1 MNKYILTSLLC
12 VFVVL
17 KANAQD
23 ADLVSGFM
31 GDSLTGET
39 HDIKKSDKEVADDR
53 GAFSFLNFSFIK
65 KPIALFSSKDKKE
78 DAQKQTDSQK
88 EENAPASNAEDA
100 QAQTQST
107 ENAKQPP
114 KEETPLEKAVRLAEE
129 GDAENAL
136 GLGYMYLYGQ
146 NGVETDYKK
155 AFHFY
160 EIAAKQNNIIALNNL
175 GSLYFNGIGTD
186 TDYNKAAA
194 LFKKAAELGSDDAAL
209 NLAFIYLSSK
219 QESYVAPAI
228 ALFDQAAKAGNNT
241 AKFMLGY
248 AYYKGVGVEQ
258 DYYEAVNL
266 IREAAKADF
275 DEAEY
280 VFATI
285 YINGDGIAQNYGNA
299 VKYYRMAIA
308 QGNVPAMM
316 DLAKILVEGKMFPQ
330 NLVQAHILYNIASVY
345 GARNAADNRD
355 LIESSLKLEELLEA
369 QNSAENYHE
378 SPSEL
383 TQYIRQTFGP
393 NVRKYIDDNM
403 PKKGKKS
410 DQKPQI

>member
-1 MNKYILTSLLC
+1 MKKHILIAMLC
-12 VFVVL
+12 VFAVL
-17 KANAQD
+17 RANAQD

-31 GDSLTGET
+31 SDSVTGET
-39 HDIKKSDKEVADDR
+39 HEVKKSEKQVADDR

-65 KPIALFSSKDKKE
+65 KPLSFFSSKDKKDE
-78 DAQKQTDSQK
+78 AQKQESEPK
-88 EENAPASNAEDA
+88 EETTDA
-100 QAQTQST
+100 QGSSQEPTPA
-107 ENAKQPP
+107 EP
-114 KEETPLEKAVRLAEE
+114 KIEETPLERAVRLAEE

-146 NGVETDYKK
+146 NGVETDYQK

-160 EIAAKQNNIIALNNL
+160 ELAAKQNNVIALNNL
-175 GSLYFNGIGTD
+175 GSLYFNGIGTE
-186 TDYNKAAA
+186 TDYAKAAA

-219 QESYVAPAI
+219 QEEYVAPAM
-228 ALFDQAAKAGNNT
+228 ALFEQAAKAGNNT

-258 DYYEAVNL
+258 DYYEAVDL

-275 DEAEY
+275 DEAQY
-280 VFATI
+280 IFATI
-285 YINGDGIAQNYGNA
+285 YINGDGITQNYGNA

-316 DLAKILVEGKMFPQ
+316 DLADILVQGKMFPR

-345 GARNAADNRD
+345 GATNAAENRD
-355 LIESSLKLEELLEA
+355 SIEPSLKLEELLEA
-369 QNSAENYHE
+369 QNAAESYHE

-383 TQYIRQTFGP
+383 TQYIRQTFGS

-410 DQKPQI
+410 DQKPQS